1 MFMFLLLSLL
11 DEILLLK
18 SMLEDKDKKMKDMST
33 SIGALA
39 SKHSEALKHLTD
51 ENKALR
57 TQVSSMKK
65 ESAALKKQCESLS
78 KQQIKQQHSASEE
91 EEVQDEEEEAPPPL
105 SRQTNKKNASKPAPG
120 RPRKKPSPVEEEEE
134 ESDSDGR
141 SGARVKKEY
150 DQLEQKRSSLD
161 YLCYYLYYLCM

>member
-1 MFMFLLLSLL
+1 MFMFLLFLLL

-33 SIGALA
+33 SNGAVA
-39 SKHSEALKHLTD
+39 SKHSEALKLLND
-51 ENKALR
+51 ENKALK
-57 TQVSSMKK
+57 TQVNSMKK
-65 ESAALKKQCESLS
+65 EIAALKKQCESLS
-78 KQQIKQQHSASEE
+78 KQQIKQRSASEE

-105 SRQTNKKNASKPAPG
+105 SRQTKKNTSKRAPG
-120 RPRKKPSPVEEEEE
+120 RPRKKTSSVEEEEE
-134 ESDSDGR
+134 ESNSDGR

-161 YLCYYLYYLCM
+161 YLCYYLYYFCM

>member
-65 ESAALKKQCESLS
+65 EAAALKKQCESLS
-78 KQQIKQQHSASEE
+78 KQQIKQHSASEE

-105 SRQTNKKNASKPAPG
+105 SRQTNKKNASNKRAPG
-120 RPRKKPSPVEEEEE
+120 RPRKKNSPVEEEEE
-134 ESDSDGR
+134 ESNSDGR

-150 DQLEQKRSSLD
+150 DPLEQKRSSLD
-161 YLCYYLYYLCM
+161 YLCYYLYYL

>member
-1 MFMFLLLSLL
+1 MFMFLLFLLL

-65 ESAALKKQCESLS
+65 EAAALKKQCESLS

-150 DQLEQKRSSLD
+150 DQLEQKRSGLD

>member
-1 MFMFLLLSLL
+1 MFLLFLLL

-33 SIGALA
+33 SNGAVA
-39 SKHSEALKHLTD
+39 SKHSEALKHLND
-51 ENKALR
+51 ENKALK
-57 TQVSSMKK
+57 TQVNSMKK
-65 ESAALKKQCESLS
+65 EIAALKKQCESLS
-78 KQQIKQQHSASEE
+78 KQQIKQHSASEE

-105 SRQTNKKNASKPAPG
+105 SRQTKKNTSKRAPG
-120 RPRKKPSPVEEEEE
+120 RPRKKPDSVEEEEE
-134 ESDSDGR
+134 ESNSDGR

>member
-65 ESAALKKQCESLS
+65 EAAALKKQCESLS

-150 DQLEQKRSSLD
+150 DQSEQKRSSLD

>member
-1 MFMFLLLSLL
+1 MFLLLSLL

-18 SMLEDKDKKMKDMST
+18 SMLEEKDKKMKDMST

-57 TQVSSMKK
+57 TQVNSMKK
-65 ESAALKKQCESLS
+65 EAAAIKKQCESLS
-78 KQQIKQQHSASEE
+78 KQQIKQHSASEE
-91 EEVQDEEEEAPPPL
+91 EEVQDEEEEEAPPL
-105 SRQTNKKNASKPAPG
+105 SRQTKKNTSKRAPG
-120 RPRKKPSPVEEEEE
+120 RPRKNPSPVEEEEE

>member
-57 TQVSSMKK
+57 TQVNSMKK
-65 ESAALKKQCESLS
+65 EAAAIKKQCESLS
-78 KQQIKQQHSASEE
+78 KQQIKQHSASEE
-91 EEVQDEEEEAPPPL
+91 EEVQDEEEEEAPPPL
-105 SRQTNKKNASKPAPG
+105 SRQTKKNTSKRAPG

-134 ESDSDGR
+134 ESNSDGR

-150 DQLEQKRSSLD
+150 DPLEQKRSSLD

>member
-1 MFMFLLLSLL
+1 MFMFLLFLLL
-11 DEILLLK
+11 DDILLLK

-57 TQVSSMKK
+57 TQVNSMKK
-65 ESAALKKQCESLS
+65 EVAALKKQCESLS
-78 KQQIKQQHSASEE
+78 KQQIKQHSASEE

-105 SRQTNKKNASKPAPG
+105 SRQTKKNTSKRAPG
-120 RPRKKPSPVEEEEE
+120 RPRKKNSPVEEEEE
-134 ESDSDGR
+134 ESNSDGR

-150 DQLEQKRSSLD
+150 DQLEQKRSSL
-161 YLCYYLYYLCM
+161 CYYLYYLCM

>member
-1 MFMFLLLSLL
+1 MFMFLLFLLL

-57 TQVSSMKK
+57 TQVNSTKK
-65 ESAALKKQCESLS
+65 EVAALKKQCESLS
-78 KQQIKQQHSASEE
+78 KQQIKQHSASEE
-91 EEVQDEEEEAPPPL
+91 EEVQDEEEEEAPPPL
-105 SRQTNKKNASKPAPG
+105 SRQTKKNTSKRAPG
-120 RPRKKPSPVEEEEE
+120 RSRKNSPVEEEEE
-134 ESDSDGR
+134 ESNSDGR

-150 DQLEQKRSSLD
+150 DPLEQKRSSLD
-161 YLCYYLYYLCM
+161 YLCYYLYYL